1 MPNTAALGDV
11 AKGRTGHR
19 RGYVLP
25 QRRPI
30 TRAIFSAGALRTVL
44 RGLRDIRDHD
54 LEEIEEPTRP
64 VFDPVPA

>member
-11 AKGRTGHR
+11 ATGRTGHR

-30 TRAIFSAGALRTVL
+30 TRAILSAGALRTV
-44 RGLRDIRDHD
+44 LRDIRDHD